1 MGNKH
6 KFALLL
12 ISGRVASSN
21 SFRRIIKDLSKAIR
35 LKIDAYVKKETKEFF
50 SIFFNLIF

>member
-12 ISGRVASSN
+12 ISRRVASSN

-50 SIFFNLIF
+50 ITFFNLIF